1 MESLAPEFNVPLK
14 RESCSTS
21 RVGARFTFQMEA
33 AELASETI
41 SLQWRPGCRRRKVWG
56 MADILE
62 KITAYKRNEIADA
75 VSRRPLADVLRV
87 QAESARWRRSDKA
100 ARLGAG
106 ATVKM
111 TIPMVVFIFPTIW
124 LVLLGPALLL
134 VFRGGL

>member
-1 MESLAPEFNVPLK
+1 MGRGGRGVTRAEVM
-14 RESCSTS
+14 
-21 RVGARFTFQMEA
+21 RVR
-33 AELASETI
+33 
-41 SLQWRPGCRRRKVWG
+41 
-56 MADILE
+56 
-62 KITAYKRNEIADA
+62 
-75 VSRRPLADVLRV
+75 
-87 QAESARWRRSDKA
+87 AESARWRRSDKA